1 MAKRQPVYGHL
12 QIERHGIT
20 VAFESVPLESL
31 GEIMDRVLHDLG
43 LLERMHELAPPPD
56 VVQIGGYA
64 PLDVPE
70 EAWEEPENGP
80 VIGFTRFRAS

>member
-1 MAKRQPVYGHL
+1 MAKRPVKGHL
-12 QIERHGIT
+12 QVERHGIT
-20 VAFESVPLESL
+20 VAFESVDVERIGDVL
-31 GEIMDRVLHDLG
+31 DRVLRDLGALEKMHDL
-43 LLERMHELAPPPD
+43 APLPD

-70 EAWEEPENGP
+70 DSGEIEDNGP

>member
-1 MAKRQPVYGHL
+1 MAKRPVKGHV
-12 QIERHGIT
+12 QVERHGIT
-20 VAFESVPLESL
+20 VAFESVDVEHIGNIL
-31 GEIMDRVLHDLG
+31 DRVLHDLG
-43 LLERMHELAPPPD
+43 ALEKLHDLAPLPD

-70 EAWEEPENGP
+70 DGGEIEDNGP